1 MKRNIAACKI
11 QSWWRGYRTRKIVKI
26 RKRFKEELYGMKKIR
41 KLKRPNQNAN
51 AIMEMYKNEMLKR
64 KLDEDF
70 INLINDERT
79 RLLQVRSPWM
89 MEDISDHIRDWFKEL

>member
-1 MKRNIAACKI
+1 
-11 QSWWRGYRTRKIVKI
+11 
-26 RKRFKEELYGMKKIR
+26 MKKIR

>member
-1 MKRNIAACKI
+1 
-11 QSWWRGYRTRKIVKI
+11 
-26 RKRFKEELYGMKKIR
+26 MKKIR
-41 KLKRPNQNAN
+41 KLKRPKQNAN